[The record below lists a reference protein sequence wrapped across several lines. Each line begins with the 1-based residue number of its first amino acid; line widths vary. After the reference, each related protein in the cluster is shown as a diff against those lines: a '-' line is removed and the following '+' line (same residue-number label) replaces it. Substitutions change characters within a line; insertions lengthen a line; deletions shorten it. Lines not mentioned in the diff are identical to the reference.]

1 MRRSR
6 QSFSRPS
13 SGEARFPHSATGLA
27 GAGVAQQASPSE
39 LCLADALVPPLQ
51 SQTINKKGKQVVISD
66 LRSAELRLNFRASIL
81 RPTALA
87 ALSAAGM
94 VCSAFAFAQA
104 PPADDEN
111 APLEQVVISGTNI
124 VRDGYSAPTPVT
136 VVGVDQ
142 LQQSATSN
150 IADYINTMPV
160 FANSQTPTN
169 QYHQSSNGLAGLNTL
184 NLRSVGSSR
193 TLVLIDGQRSVGSTT
208 TGLVDINNIPQ
219 DLVQRV
225 DVVTGGASA
234 VYGSDALSGVVNF
247 VLDKTFTGTKFGV
260 SGGATNE
267 GDDGNWKV
275 SLTEGLGFADDR
287 GHFIFSGEMARD
299 AGIRGVPRDWNNGGT
314 AIITNPGFT
323 ATNGQPQLIRVD
335 QAALYVATEGG
346 IITNPAAPLP
356 PNPLAGTAFGPGG
369 TPTTFHLGSITANP
383 YTVGG
388 DWASNPSNTIQ
399 SLTPE
404 MKSERI
410 FTRLSFDITDN
421 VNVFGQFSWAG
432 TSTLGYNEPNFYF
445 GSLAVKSDNAFI
457 PAPIAT
463 RLNTLGITTFNMG
476 TLNGDLPDWANK
488 TDRDT
493 KRYVVGASGKFGAFG
508 SNWNWNVYAQRG
520 TTEAT
525 FQTPGVSNR
534 TRYMLAIDA
543 VRDPNTGAVVCRST
557 LTAPTNGCVP
567 YNLFGTGVNSQA
579 AINYLEPFAPTQN
592 LKLTQDVWSA
602 QIAGEPFSDW
612 AGPVSLAA
620 GVQHRLEKVS
630 ASADA
635 LSGQWFAAN
644 YAPINGSYDVT
655 EASLETVVPIVR
667 DKAWAKAI
675 DLNAAARAT
684 DYSTSGYVTTWKVGA
699 TYDIT
704 PDVRLRATRSR
715 DIRAPNLSE
724 LYQAGAGGTGQIFDD
739 FRGRQGVQYRIV
751 QSGNLGLD
759 PEKADNTGAGVVFTP
774 TFLPNFSFSADY
786 WRIDIDGAI
795 GGIQSQ
801 PIFDLCYQGLSQ
813 FCAFITPD
821 PSKLTAVPASYSI
834 VNAPVNLASQK
845 ASGID
850 FEASYRLNLGDLVSS
865 WAGNVDLRYLGTHY
879 IKNVTDNRL
888 TPPADQVGASIPKW
902 NHNLTATYTNDG
914 LRFTLTGRLIDAG
927 VIDPTYIECSTGCPQ
942 FTAAQLLNN
951 PTVNDAHRPGV
962 FYIDTSIGYDFAK
975 VGNADF
981 QVYFNVQNL
990 LNRDPPIVPLPLTGL
1005 VPYFSVQTNPS
1016 LYDVLGRNYRLG
1028 FRFKL

>member
-1 MRRSR
+1 MKKK
-6 QSFSRPS
+6 
-13 SGEARFPHSATGLA
+13 
-27 GAGVAQQASPSE
+27 VA
-39 LCLADALVPPLQ
+39 
-51 SQTINKKGKQVVISD
+51 IS
-66 LRSAELRLNFRASIL
+66 
-81 RPTALA
+81 A
-87 ALSAAGM
+87 ALSAAG
-94 VCSAFAFAQA
+94 VFIAPFALAQEQT
-104 PPADDEN
+104 ADD
-111 APLEQVVISGTNI
+111 ALQQVVITGTNI
-124 VRDGYSAPTPVT
+124 VRDGYAAPTPVT

-142 LQQSATSN
+142 FQQSATSN
-150 IADYINTMPV
+150 LADFVNTMPV
-160 FANSQTPTN
+160 FSNSQTPTN

-247 VLDKTFTGTKFGV
+247 VLDKNFTGTKFTA
-260 SGGATNE
+260 SGGATNY
-267 GDDGNWKV
+267 GDNPNWKFG
-275 SLTEGLGFADDR
+275 LTEGFGFADNR
-287 GHFIFSGEMARD
+287 GHFIFSGEVARD

-314 AIITNPGFT
+314 AIITNPAYAPG
-323 ATNGQPQLIRVD
+323 NGQPQLIRRD
-335 QAALYVATEGG
+335 QAALYVATAGG
-346 IITNPAAPLP
+346 IITNGPAGTP

-369 TPTTFHLGSITANP
+369 TPTTFHLGSIVANP

-410 FTRLSFDITDN
+410 FTRVSFDVTDN

-432 TSTLGYNEPNFYF
+432 TNTLGYNEPNFYF
-445 GSLAVKSDNAFI
+445 GPSLTVKSDNAFI
-457 PAPIAT
+457 PAAIVT
-463 RLNTLGITTFNMG
+463 RLNQLGLTQFNMG
-476 TLNGDLPDWANK
+476 TLNADLPDWGNK

-493 KRYVVGASGKFGAFG
+493 KRYVVGANGKFGMFG
-508 SNWNWNVYAQRG
+508 SDWTWNGYYQRG
-520 TTEAT
+520 TTDGT
-525 FQTPGVSNR
+525 FQAVGVSNR

-557 LTAPTNGCVP
+557 LTNPTNGCVP

-579 AINYLEPFAPTQN
+579 TINYLEPFAPTQN
-592 LKLTQDVWSA
+592 IKLTQDVWSLQA
-602 QIAGEPFSDW
+602 SGEPFSDW
-612 AGPVSLAA
+612 AGPVSVAA
-620 GVQHRLEKVS
+620 GVQHRLEKVT
-630 ASADA
+630 ASADS

-644 YAPINGSYDVT
+644 YSPINGSYDVT
-655 EASLETVVPIVR
+655 EASLETVVPLIR

-684 DYSTSGYVTTWKVGA
+684 DYSTSGYVTTWKIGA

-704 PDVRLRATRSR
+704 PDVRVRATRSR

-724 LYQAGAGGTGQIFDD
+724 LYQAGAGGTGQILDD

-751 QSGNLGLD
+751 QSGNLDLD
-759 PEKADNTGAGVVFTP
+759 PEKADNMGAGVVFTP
-774 TFLPNFSFSADY
+774 TFIQNFSLSADY

-801 PIFDLCYQGLSQ
+801 PIFDLCFQGQSQ
-813 FCAFITPD
+813 FCSFITPD
-821 PSKLTAVPASYSI
+821 PSKLTAVPPSYTI
-834 VNAPVNLASQK
+834 VNSPVNLASQK

-850 FEASYRLNLGDLVSS
+850 FEASYRFNLGDLVSS
-865 WAGNVDLRYLGTHY
+865 WAGNVDLRYLGTNY
-879 IKNVTDNRL
+879 LKNVTDNRV
-888 TPPADQVGASIPKW
+888 TPPTDQVGAGIPKW
-902 NHNLTATYTNDG
+902 NHNLTATYTDGG
-914 LRFTLTGRLIDAG
+914 LRWSLTGRLISSG
-927 VIDPTYIECSTGCPQ
+927 VIDPTYIECSSSCPAY
-942 FTAAQLLNN
+942 TAAQLINN
-951 PTVNDAHRPGV
+951 PTVDDAHQPGV
-962 FYIDTSIGYDFAK
+962 FYLDTSIGYDFSK
-975 VGNADF
+975 SGDRDF

-1028 FRFKL
+1028 FRFSL